1 MPSDSAQAA
10 MGEWVSGDP
19 PNPSELPSGGSYHGA
34 SSLLGTSTSR
44 SLRPRVHP
52 SSTTS
57 TSNSS
62 LPDPVKQRCPVCYKQ
77 MFERSIKQHVTQT
90 CSSLYICNKQLT
102 LTRCQLYC
110 CFDSPENYV

>member
-34 SSLLGTSTSR
+34 TSLLGTSTSR

-77 MFERSIKQHVTQT
+77 MLERSIKQHVKR
-90 CSSLYICNKQLT
+90 SHPNM
-102 LTRCQLYC
+102 
-110 CFDSPENYV
+110 